1 MAEEGRFANIIGNAF
16 RPIRRMTRCGQ
27 EKAKFKWAML
37 GHRRQ
42 GRKSFWTESAWKTL
56 ALKETWEMAKLIVP
70 GGAGGTYIYL
80 LGWFDQALGK

>member
-1 MAEEGRFANIIGNAF
+1 MGRRKQSLNGQCWVTGGKEGKAF
-16 RPIRRMTRCGQ
+16 GQ
-27 EKAKFKWAML
+27 
-37 GHRRQ
+37 
-42 GRKSFWTESAWKTL
+42 SAWKTL